1 MKEHQFFHHHKLM
14 PYTSAY
20 MVSFLFLIL
29 SKETRVYSFHILL
42 AREVLGMLGDA
53 ASAC

>member
-1 MKEHQFFHHHKLM
+1 M

-20 MVSFLFLIL
+20 MVSFSFLIF
-29 SKETRVYSFHILL
+29 SKETRVYSFHGVLILL